1 MSPLLVFC
9 IVVIYFSVL
18 IFISY
23 LTSRNADDKTFFT
36 GNRRSPWFI
45 VAFGMIGATLSG
57 VTFISVPGMVKAS
70 SFSYFQVILGNLA
83 GFWIIAF
90 VLLPLYYKNN
100 IISIYEYLKE
110 RFGQSSHKT
119 GSLFFLVSQMM
130 GASLRLFLVAGVLQ
144 LAFFNAMGIP
154 FWVCVLVTILL
165 IWAYT
170 FRAGIK
176 TVIWTDTI
184 QTAAMLLSLIVTIF
198 LIKDAMNLS
207 FSGLV
212 NTVYDASYSKIFVWD
227 WQSANYF
234 PKEFLAGVF
243 IAIAMTGLDQNMMQK
258 NLTCKSLR
266 DAQKNMITSCT
277 IYCFVCLFF
286 LVLGCMLY
294 VYMQEMGIAMP
305 SSADDVFPLVAMNH
319 LGLFAGVVFFIGIIA
334 AAFSSA
340 DSSLTALTTV
350 VCVDFLDIEKKDHS
364 VQKKVRITVHILIS
378 IIMFFVIVIFRIV
391 NDKSVVTA
399 VFVIAGY
406 TYGPLLG
413 LFVFGMFT
421 KFKVRDRFVPVV
433 AVLSPILTY
442 IISANSEKLFWGYK
456 FGFELLLLNALITMF
471 GLLLLTKRNE
481 TAKSLVGLVN
491 ESA

>member
-9 IVVIYFSVL
+9 IVMIYFSVL
-18 IFISY
+18 ILISF
-23 LTSRNADDKTFFT
+23 LTSRNTDDKTFFN

-70 SFSYFQVILGNLA
+70 SFSYFQMILGNFV

-90 VLLPLYYKNN
+90 VLLPLYYKHN
-100 IISIYEYLKE
+100 ILSIYEYLQK

-119 GSLFFLVSQMM
+119 GSLFFLISQMM

-144 LAFFNAMGIP
+144 LAFFDAMGIP

-165 IWAYT
+165 IWVYT

-184 QTAAMLLSLIVTIF
+184 QTAAMLVSLIVTIF
-198 LIKDAMNLS
+198 LIKDAMDLS
-207 FSGLV
+207 FSGV
-212 NTVYDASYSKIFVWD
+212 VSTVYNAPFSKIFVWD
-227 WQSANYF
+227 WQSGNF
-234 PKEFLAGVF
+234 FVKEFLAGVF

-258 NLTCKSLR
+258 NLTCKSLWES
-266 DAQKNMITSCT
+266 QKNMITSCS

-294 VYMQEMGIAMP
+294 VYMGEKGIAMP
-305 SSADDVFPLVAMNH
+305 TNADDVFPVVAMHH
-319 LGLFAGVVFFIGIIA
+319 LGLFAGVIFFIGIIA

-350 VCVDFLDIEKKDHS
+350 VCVDFIDIEKKEHTK
-364 VQKKVRITVHILIS
+364 QKKIRLSVHILMS
-378 IIMFFVIVIFRIV
+378 FIMFFVIVIFRIL
-391 NDKSVVTA
+391 NDRSVVTA

-421 KFKVRDRFVPVV
+421 KFKVRDRAVPVV

-442 IISANSEKLFWGYK
+442 IININSEKLFWGYK
-456 FGFELLLLNALITMF
+456 FGFELLILNALITII
-471 GLLLLTKRNE
+471 GLLLLSKGRDD
-481 TAKSLVGLVN
+481 SLKNSNFEKINV
-491 ESA
+491 